1 LILILILLEF
11 SAMPGAADNK
21 NPQFQAIPSN
31 SRQDGW
37 FAPAYLCTQIDSSRK
52 ENNMAIKVADLLVE
66 VLAEAGVQRIY
77 GVSGDSL
84 NGITDSIRARKN
96 LEWVHV
102 RHEET
107 AAFAA
112 GAEAHLTGELAV
124 CAGSCGPGNL
134 HLINGLY
141 DCQRNRVPVVAI
153 AAQIPSSEIGSG
165 YFQET
170 DPKHLFAQCS
180 HYCELVSQPEQMPR
194 VLEIAM
200 QTAISRRGVAVVVLP
215 GDVLLRDAVESAP
228 RLRFPNPRPVVCP
241 SEDEINI
248 LADRL
253 NRSKKTTI
261 LGGAGCAGAHAEL
274 IELAGKLQAPIV
286 HAMRGKEFIEYDN
299 PFDVGMTGLLGFSSG
314 YHAMMNCDV
323 LLMLGTDFPYQQFFP
338 KDATIVQIDLR
349 GEQLGR
355 RTKVDY
361 GFIGD
366 TKTTLRSLL
375 PKLEQNQD
383 ATHLQRSVEH
393 YRKARKTLDELA
405 AGNPGKKP
413 IHPQH
418 VTRAVDQL
426 ASEDAIFTCDVGTP
440 TIWAARYLTMNG
452 KRRLLGSFNHGSM
465 ANALP
470 QAIGAQIT
478 YPGRQVITIS
488 GDGGLAMMMGD
499 LLTLKQHDLPVKM
512 IVLRNDSLAFVE
524 LEMKAS
530 GFVDFGTDLRNPE
543 FATIAE
549 GAGILG
555 LKAETPEQVEP
566 MIAQALKHDGPA
578 LVEVLVS
585 RQELSMPPTITLEQ
599 AKGFGLF
606 MAKAVLSGHGDE
618 IIDLARV
625 NLFR

>member
-1 LILILILLEF
+1 
-11 SAMPGAADNK
+11 M
-21 NPQFQAIPSN
+21 
-31 SRQDGW
+31 
-37 FAPAYLCTQIDSSRK
+37 
-52 ENNMAIKVADLLVE
+52 KVADLLVE
-66 VLAEAGVQRIY
+66 VLAEAGVRRIY
-77 GVSGDSL
+77 GVVGDSL
-84 NGITDSIRARKN
+84 NGITDSIRARKD
-96 LEWVHV
+96 LDWIHV

-112 GAEAHLTGELAV
+112 GAEAHLTGKLAV

-141 DCQRNRVPVVAI
+141 DCQRNRVPVLAI
-153 AAQIPSSEIGSG
+153 AAQIPSPEIGSA

-170 DPKHLFAQCS
+170 HPEHLFAQCS
-180 HYCELVSQPEQMPR
+180 HYTELVSHPEQMPR

-200 QTAISRRGVAVVVLP
+200 QTAISRRGVAVIALP
-215 GDVLLRDAVESAP
+215 GDVALQTAVEDKP
-228 RLRFPNPRPVVCP
+228 RLHFPTPQPSVCP
-241 SEDEINI
+241 SEDEINT
-248 LADRL
+248 LADLL
-253 NRSKKTTI
+253 NRSKRTTI

-286 HAMRGKEFIEYDN
+286 HALRGKEFIEYDN

-323 LLMLGTDFPYQQFFP
+323 LLMIGTDFPYQQFFP

-355 RTKVDY
+355 RSKVDY
-361 GFIGD
+361 GLIGD

-383 ATHLQRSVEH
+383 STHLVRSVEH
-393 YRKARKTLDELA
+393 YRKARKGLDDLA
-405 AGNPGKKP
+405 VGHPGKKP
-413 IHPQH
+413 IHPQFVTH
-418 VTRAVDQL
+418 VVNQL
-426 ASEDAIFTCDVGTP
+426 ASEDAVFTCDVGTP

-470 QAIGAQIT
+470 HAIGAQVT
-478 YPGRQVITIS
+478 YPGRQVISLS
-488 GDGGLAMMMGD
+488 GDGGLAMGMGD
-499 LLTLKQHDLPVKM
+499 LLTLKQHELPVKV
-512 IVLRNDSLAFVE
+512 IVYRNDSLAFVE

-530 GFVDFGTDLRNPE
+530 GFVDFGTDLHNPD
-543 FATIAE
+543 FAAMAE
-549 GAGILG
+549 GAGVLG
-555 LKAETPEQVEP
+555 LRAETPEQVEP

-606 MAKAVLSGHGDE
+606 MAKAVLSGRGDE

-625 NLFR
+625 NLLR